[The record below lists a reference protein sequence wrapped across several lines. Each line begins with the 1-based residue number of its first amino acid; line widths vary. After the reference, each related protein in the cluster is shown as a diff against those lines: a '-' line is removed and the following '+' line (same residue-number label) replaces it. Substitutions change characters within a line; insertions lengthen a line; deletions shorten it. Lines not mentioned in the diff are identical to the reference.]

1 VVCTL
6 RSTRATVPTDVW
18 GWVDGDG
25 EVAAVS
31 AYWFAALPSAQ
42 ELSRVSL
49 DFGLRR
55 ADRLLRELIVPE
67 MGRVWFVR
75 QLSWPVAALAL
86 RDELRGVA
94 NVKASSIAHGLES
107 IGCKLAWTHDA
118 DAERILGKRAFGRD
132 GDVVWGFKELRDP
145 KHYVRNTHRQAAS
158 RALQTDGGIGLATGA
173 RFDVLELSEIGQQLA
188 DAFLDQ
194 SVGKGGGR
202 LRKQLIE
209 WIRGGEIAVSRT
221 LRHALSPLHPTVE
234 ERGIVHARV
243 FGAATPACE
252 KRSRARV
259 AIGAAAEMREMT
271 EVAARLREKGHG
283 TQADEVLAAYA
294 FGSMIDRA
302 RDLAAVL
309 SLKVQETRAGLPR
322 SAIGRDAEFKRT
334 AAALQTAAKSFRSK
348 AEVAKFS
355 EPKSNAFVHALE
367 SADVV
372 ATASLVAKSTP
383 EVFSIADDRVMRGPL
398 FRLVENS
405 ESMQDLE
412 AEAAREGDAAESI
425 EPDRTNQTFRLANL
439 HALVRDLEPKAVP

>member
-1 VVCTL
+1 M
-6 RSTRATVPTDVW
+6 
-18 GWVDGDG
+18 
-25 EVAAVS
+25 S

-55 ADRLLRELIVPE
+55 ADRLLRELVVPE

-86 RDELRGVA
+86 RDELRGVT

-107 IGCKLAWTHDA
+107 IGCKLAWVHDGG
-118 DAERILGKRAFGRD
+118 AERILGKRAFGRD
-132 GDVVWGFKELRDP
+132 GDAVWAFKELRDP

-158 RALQTDGGIGLATGA
+158 RALQADGGIGLATGA

-194 SVGKGGGR
+194 PVGKGGGR
-202 LRKQLIE
+202 LRKLLVD
-209 WIRGGEIAVSRT
+209 WIRGGDVVASPT
-221 LRHALSPLHPTVE
+221 LRHALSPMHPTTA
-234 ERGIVHARV
+234 ERTIVHARV

-259 AIGAAAEMREMT
+259 AIGAAVEMREMSD
-271 EVAARLREKGHG
+271 VAERLRGKGHAL
-283 TQADEVLAAYA
+283 QADEVLAAYA

-309 SLKVQETRAGLPR
+309 SSKVQETRAGLLRP
-322 SAIGRDAEFKRT
+322 AAARDSDLKRT
-334 AAALQTAAKSFRSK
+334 AAALQTAAKSFRDK

-355 EPKSNAFVHALE
+355 ESKTRTFVHVLDG
-367 SADVV
+367 ADVV
-372 ATASLVAKSTP
+372 ATVSLVAKSAP

-405 ESMQDLE
+405 ASMQDLE
-412 AEAAREGDAAESI
+412 AEAARDGDAAESI

-439 HALVRDLEPKAVP
+439 HALVRDLEPKAME